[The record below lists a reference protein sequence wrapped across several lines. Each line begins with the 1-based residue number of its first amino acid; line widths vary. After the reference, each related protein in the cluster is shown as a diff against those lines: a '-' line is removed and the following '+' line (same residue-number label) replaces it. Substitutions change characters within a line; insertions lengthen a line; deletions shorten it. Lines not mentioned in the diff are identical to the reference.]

1 LEFLLF
7 RFLAS
12 CQYASN
18 QIVSKAKRKE
28 NNAFS
33 WNVLINN
40 EENKTNPTTK
50 PLNNEN
56 QDLESA
62 RYAWTKQQENKKI
75 ILHLLLI

>member
-1 LEFLLF
+1 LEVLLF

-18 QIVSKAKRKE
+18 QISSKAKRKE

-33 WNVLINN
+33 WNVLITN
-40 EENKTNPTTK
+40 EENKGLIKVNKTDPTNK

-56 QDLESA
+56 QDSRLRVSTVCMDKTT
-62 RYAWTKQQENKKI
+62 RK
-75 ILHLLLI
+75 

>member
-1 LEFLLF
+1 LEVLLF

-18 QIVSKAKRKE
+18 QISSKAKRKE

-33 WNVLINN
+33 WNVLITN
-40 EENKTNPTTK
+40 EENKGLIKVNKTNPTNYK

-56 QDLESA
+56 QDSRLRVSTVCMDKTT
-62 RYAWTKQQENKKI
+62 RK
-75 ILHLLLI
+75 